1 MGGVATQP
9 ELHKGDCRG
18 EYTGGREGGTIA
30 VSAQGFRPQEH
41 VAVTG
46 VVAVLKRARHPI
58 APARA
63 VDGAKRDPC
72 SGAACANGPLDR
84 LRRPL
89 APAYGIWL
97 VGCG

>member
-9 ELHKGDCRG
+9 ELHEGNCRG
-18 EYTGGREGGTIA
+18 EDRGGREGGTIA
-30 VSAQGFRPQEH
+30 VSAQGFRLREH

-46 VVAVLKRARHPI
+46 VGAVLERVRHPI

-63 VDGAKRDPC
+63 VDGARRNPR

-97 VGCG
+97 